1 MWFGNSIASNLK
13 TLQRIA
19 NAAGKITFASF
30 RFHLPH
36 PPSLQSNQHWGRLH
50 PTLTQLL
57 QSSVPSPLGRRHWRL
72 SVSCIRLHN
81 SFIQQAVRRLN
92 SLRSLT
98 PLLFCPLER
107 LDYTQTHPYF
117 QCQQIYKKSTAAVY
131 KRLHCCF
138 FIYLISQYF
147 FLCIIMHIDI
157 TTIFRL

>member
-36 PPSLQSNQHWGRLH
+36 PPSLQSSQHWGRLH

-57 QSSVPSPLGRRHWRL
+57 QSSVHSPLGRRHWRL
-72 SVSCIRLHN
+72 SASCIRLHN

-92 SLRSLT
+92 SLRSLL

-107 LDYTQTHPYF
+107 LDYTLKHPYF
-117 QCQQIYKKSTAAVY
+117 QCQQIYKKTILLLFRKDYTVA
-131 KRLHCCF
+131 
-138 FIYLISQYF
+138 
-147 FLCIIMHIDI
+147 FLYI
-157 TTIFRL
+157 

>member
-57 QSSVPSPLGRRHWRL
+57 QSSVLSPLGRRHWRL
-72 SVSCIRLHN
+72 SIFCIRLHN

-92 SLRSLT
+92 SLRSLP

-117 QCQQIYKKSTAAVY
+117 QCQQIYKKSTILLLFRKDYTVA
-131 KRLHCCF
+131 F
-138 FIYLISQYF
+138 FIYLILQHF
-147 FLCIIMHIDI
+147 FSLYYNAYRHHYCI
-157 TTIFRL
+157 

>member
-72 SVSCIRLHN
+72 SISCIRLHN

-92 SLRSLT
+92 SLWSLT

-107 LDYTQTHPYF
+107 LDYTQTPLF
-117 QCQQIYKKSTAAVY
+117 SVPADLQKKY
-131 KRLHCCF
+131 CCCLQKITLLLFYISNLTVF
-138 FIYLISQYF
+138 FSLYYNAYRHHYYI
-147 FLCIIMHIDI
+147 
-157 TTIFRL
+157 